1 MMKDDKI
8 VCVLEWMAVATVGI
22 LISVLLAIL
31 VKVAFFTKEDNQ
43 IKTEAI
49 TVDGHK
55 YNTVSQNGKLF
66 FIEHSPDC
74 KCFTEA
80 TDVDYE

>member
-1 MMKDDKI
+1 MMDDVKI
-8 VCVLEWMAVATVGI
+8 IYVLEWIAVAAVGI
-22 LISVLLAIL
+22 LIGILLAFL

-43 IKTEAI
+43 VETEVI

-66 FIEHSPDC
+66 FVEHSPGC
-74 KCFTEA
+74 KCFSELI
-80 TDVDYE
+80 DVDYE

>member
-1 MMKDDKI
+1 MMDDDKI
-8 VCVLEWMAVATVGI
+8 LCVFEWIGVIAIGILVGI
-22 LISVLLAIL
+22 LLAFL

-43 IKTEAI
+43 VKTEVI

-66 FIEHSPDC
+66 FVEHSPGC
-74 KCFTEA
+74 KCFEEITGI
-80 TDVDYE
+80 DYE

>member
-1 MMKDDKI
+1 MMEDNKI
-8 VCVLEWMAVATVGI
+8 IYVLEWIAVAAVGI
-22 LISVLLAIL
+22 LVGTLLAFL

-43 IKTEAI
+43 IKPEVI

-55 YNTVSQNGKLF
+55 YNAISQNGKLF
-66 FIEHSPDC
+66 FVEHSPDC

-80 TDVDYE
+80 TDIDYE

>member
-1 MMKDDKI
+1 MMDNDKI

-43 IKTEAI
+43 IKPEVI

-55 YNTVSQNGKLF
+55 YNAISQNGKLF
-66 FIEHSPDC
+66 FVEHSPDC

-80 TDVDYE
+80 TDIDYE